1 MHSAKENFKLNKS
14 NKINFH
20 LGTIDVINSKTYDT
34 ILVNIDKN
42 VILKEAKS
50 YSKKL
55 DLRGCIYLSGFY
67 SSDEE
72 LIIKKIETLNLNL
85 KEKKRKNKW
94 SLLIFEK
101 YE

>member
-1 MHSAKENFKLNKS
+1 M
-14 NKINFH
+14 
-20 LGTIDVINSKTYDT
+20 
-34 ILVNIDKN
+34 VNIDKN
-42 VILKEAKS
+42 IILKEAKA

-55 DLRGCIYLSGFY
+55 DLQGCIYLSGFY

-72 LIIKKIETLNLNL
+72 LIIKKIENLNLNL